1 MSSNAVLREAI
12 LNAGMTPAMLAE
24 RVEVDAKT
32 VERWVSQGRRPHP
45 ITRHRV
51 ACVVARPMAELW
63 PLPASAPATVPVS
76 APVVEGG
83 VSLAQV
89 LDRLSSVAAVLDRL
103 TDRLENLEKATG
115 SMGATA

>member
-12 LNAGMTPAMLAE
+12 LNAGMTPGMLAE

-32 VERWVSQGRRPHP
+32 VQRWVSKGRRPHP

-51 ACVVARPMAELW
+51 ACAVNRPMAELW
-63 PLPASAPATVPVS
+63 PLSDTDTAPVPASAPVID
-76 APVVEGG
+76 GG
-83 VSLAQV
+83 MSLTQV
-89 LDRLSSVAAVLDRL
+89 LDRLASVAAVLDRL

>member
-51 ACVVARPMAELW
+51 ACAVSRPMAELW
-63 PLPASAPATVPVS
+63 PLPSSAPAS
-76 APVVEGG
+76 APVVEGAP
-83 VSLAQV
+83 SLAQV

-103 TDRLENLEKATG
+103 TDRLENLEKVTG
-115 SMGATA
+115 SMELAG

>member
-32 VERWVSQGRRPHP
+32 VERWVCQGRRPHP

-51 ACVVARPMAELW
+51 ACAVGRPMAELW
-63 PLPASAPATVPVS
+63 PLTGSVPAS

-83 VSLAQV
+83 MSLALV

-103 TDRLENLEKATG
+103 TDRLENLEKVTN